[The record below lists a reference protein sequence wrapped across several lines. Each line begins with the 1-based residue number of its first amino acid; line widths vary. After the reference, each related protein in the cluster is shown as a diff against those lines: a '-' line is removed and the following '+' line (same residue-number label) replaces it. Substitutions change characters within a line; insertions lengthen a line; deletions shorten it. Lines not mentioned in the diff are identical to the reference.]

1 MTGFAFHLLRNLF
14 NDRHFCFSDLREL
27 VRFNVAQQ
35 QRENTLLE
43 TWRVNSE
50 PSRQSCILKYNFC
63 SYHVLRSTFA
73 ERRIFFR
80 SSSKFVIPLFRSAAA
95 SESIRTFGETFCE
108 YTMCVIW
115 YISKFHLTATGV
127 FVEFETNLKMYVKI
141 AKDLIRTY
149 ISQKSQKCLNYWIK
163 ISYSL

>member
-27 VRFNVAQQ
+27 VRLNVAQQ

-50 PSRQSCILKYNFC
+50 PSRQSCIFEYNFY

-73 ERRIFFR
+73 ERKIFFH
-80 SSSKFVIPLFRSAAA
+80 SSSKFVIPLFRSAVA

-115 YISKFHLTATGV
+115 YISKFHLIATGV
-127 FVEFETNLKMYVKI
+127 FVKFETNLKMYVKI

-149 ISQKSQKCLNYWIK
+149 ISQKSQKCLNYWIE